1 MERTT
6 NGSFGSQDALCA
18 AEGGQAATRFDIVNL
33 KELEYYCKSCFD
45 VVVVAEC
52 LSTGRNGVLVSNKFP
67 RKCINMLKGTHLSRQ

>member
-33 KELEYYCKSCFD
+33 QELEYYCKSCFD
-45 VVVVAEC
+45 VVVAEC

>member
-33 KELEYYCKSCFD
+33 QELEYYCKSCFD
-45 VVVVAEC
+45 VVVAEC
-52 LSTGRNGVLVSNKFP
+52 LSTGRNGVLVANKF
-67 RKCINMLKGTHLSRQ
+67 RKCMDMLKGTHLCHQ